1 MDDLL
6 QEFIAEAT
14 ENLAVIDQELVRL
27 EQHPNDAGILG
38 NIFRLVHTVKGTC
51 GFLGLSRLEKVA
63 HSGENV
69 LGKFRD
75 GELDVSPAA
84 VTVILECIDRIR
96 DILTAIEETGSEP
109 DGDDSK
115 LIKNLDALLVE
126 DAQPAA
132 TDEVEPAVQTA
143 KSEPAQNAGTPAM
156 AVNEFGAPVA
166 AEFMAE
172 FEAATAQSTTDKVQP
187 AIPADT
193 VVNLTPT
200 VMDAPEESVSSL
212 PKSSSAEDAPSPPSG
227 TTSAGEDDGAGS
239 AVPQKR
245 EPVSASSS
253 LRINV
258 DVLENLM
265 TLVSELVLARNQLL
279 QMVRGYDDHEFAV
292 PLQHLSHIT
301 TDLQEGVMQTRMQPI
316 GNAWSKLPRIVR
328 DLSVASGKK
337 IDLIMDGSETE
348 LDRQILDLIKDPLT
362 HMVRNS
368 ADHGLEAPE
377 ERLAAGKQESGKIR
391 LNAFHEGGHIIVE
404 ISDDGRGLNT
414 DRIRQKIIEKEIL
427 PEANVLSMS
436 DQQVQQYIFHPGFST
451 AEKVTNV
458 SGRGVGMDVVRTNI
472 EQINGSIDL
481 KSVQGKGTTVTIKI
495 PLTLAIISALLVK
508 CKTERFAIPQFS
520 VLELVRTASNSEH
533 QIEYIQKIP
542 VLHLR
547 NQLLPLVRLDNLLGL
562 KDDTDDE
569 LSEESFV
576 VVAKTGNSTF
586 GIVVDKVFDTE
597 EIVVKPV
604 SPILRNIRQFSGN
617 TILGDG
623 SVIMILDPNGIASE
637 VGNIE
642 SKLQSKAKNDE
653 NTNVDEKKVPLLLFK
668 GAGNEP
674 MAVPLVLVA
683 RLEEIATST
692 IEQSGGHNLVQ
703 YRKTLMPL
711 ISLTESDDLPER
723 DSHPVLVFSDRG
735 RQFGLVVNE
744 VLDIVEDVINVEM
757 PSKQLGTLGS
767 AVINGRAM
775 NVLDSAYYIQKAL
788 GDKFVSQTDTSVATN
803 GHRPRTLLVDDSS
816 FFRSLVT
823 PLLSL
828 EGWDITSVAS
838 AKDALALREAGENF
852 HLIISDIDMPEINGF
867 EFATNIRN
875 DARWK
880 ATPMIALSAKSAAA
894 DIRRAHDIGFTDYV
908 AKNDREGLIQSIR
921 SILSDK
927 AA

>member
-27 EQHPNDAGILG
+27 EQHPNDTEILG

-75 GELDVSPAA
+75 GELEVTPDA

-96 DILTAIEETGSEP
+96 EILAALEESGSEP
-109 DGDDSK
+109 EGNDSALITSLDK
-115 LIKNLDALLVE
+115 LID
-126 DAQPAA
+126 PAA
-132 TDEVEPAVQTA
+132 SAPAKVAEAPKAETKETDKNSGMT
-143 KSEPAQNAGTPAM
+143 
-156 AVNEFGAPVA
+156 VNEFGAPIA
-166 AEFMAE
+166 AELLAE
-172 FEAATAQSTTDKVQP
+172 LEAAGVDLDADEPVESEAVANTESPNLETAVS
-187 AIPADT
+187 
-193 VVNLTPT
+193 
-200 VMDAPEESVSSL
+200 DAPSSSSL
-212 PKSSSAEDAPSPPSG
+212 PESSSVDDAGFPPAGGDS
-227 TTSAGEDDGAGS
+227 SGEDKGS
-239 AVPQKR
+239 EQKAVEPATQKR
-245 EPVSASSS
+245 ESAVAASS

-292 PLQHLSHIT
+292 PLQLLSHIT

-337 IDLIMDGSETE
+337 IDLVMDGAETE

-368 ADHGLEAPE
+368 ADHGLEDPE
-377 ERLAAGKQESGKIR
+377 ERLTAGKPETGKIR
-391 LNAFHEGGHIIVE
+391 LNAFHEGGHIIIE

-414 DRIRQKIIEKEIL
+414 DRIRAKIVEKEIL
-427 PEANVLSMS
+427 TESAAAGLS

-451 AEKVTNV
+451 AEKITNV

-481 KSVQGKGTTVTIKI
+481 RSVKGEGTTVTIKI

-508 CKTERFAIPQFS
+508 CASERFAIPQFS
-520 VLELVRTASNSEH
+520 VLELVRTAPNSEH
-533 QIEYIQKIP
+533 QIEYINKNA

-547 NQLLPLVRLDNLLGL
+547 NQLLPLIRLDELLGL
-562 KDDTDDE
+562 VENGEQDR
-569 LSEESFV
+569 SEDAFV
-576 VVAKTGNSTF
+576 VVTKTGNSTF
-586 GIVVDKVFDTE
+586 GIVVDQVFDTE
-597 EIVVKPV
+597 EIVVKPT
-604 SPILRNIRQFSGN
+604 SPVLRGIRQFSGN

-623 SVIMILDPNGIASE
+623 SVIMILDPNGIAAE
-637 VGNIE
+637 VGEIE
-642 SKLQSKAKNDE
+642 SKLNSKADGSKG
-653 NTNVDEKKVPLLLFK
+653 TSVDDKKVPLLLFK
-668 GAGNEP
+668 GDSDEA

-683 RLEEIATST
+683 RLEDIANKDV
-692 IEQSGGHNLVQ
+692 EHSGGYDLVQ
-703 YRKTLMPL
+703 YRGTLMPL
-711 ISLTESDDLPER
+711 VTMSGNGLPDR

-744 VLDIVEDVINVEM
+744 VVDIVEDKIDIEM
-757 PSKQLGTLGS
+757 PSNRDGTLGS
-767 AVINGRAM
+767 AVINGRAT
-775 NVLDSAYYIQKAL
+775 NVLDSEYYIHKAL
-788 GDKFVSQTDTSVATN
+788 GDAHANHSKVLNANFT
-803 GHRPRTLLVDDSS
+803 GRPKTLLVDDSS
-816 FFRSLVT
+816 FFRSLIS
-823 PLLSL
+823 PLLSV
-828 EGWDITSVAS
+828 EGWDVTSVSS
-838 AKDALALREAGENF
+838 AKDALALRDAGENF
-852 HLIISDIDMPEINGF
+852 ELIISDIDMPEVDGF
-867 EFATNIRN
+867 DFAASVRN
-875 DARWK
+875 DDRWG
-880 ATPMIALSAKSAAA
+880 ATPLIALSAQAGSQN
-894 DIRRAHDIGFTDYV
+894 IERAHTVGFTDYV
-908 AKNDREGLIQSIR
+908 AKNDREGLLRSIR
-921 SILSDK
+921 SIMSSE